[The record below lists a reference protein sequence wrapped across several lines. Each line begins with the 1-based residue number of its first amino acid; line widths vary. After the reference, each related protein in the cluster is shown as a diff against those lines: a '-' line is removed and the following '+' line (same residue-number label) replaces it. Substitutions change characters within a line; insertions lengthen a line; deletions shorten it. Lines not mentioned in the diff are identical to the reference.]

1 MDQNTSITLG
11 EHFQSVAASLIE
23 DGRYDTV
30 SECVRA
36 GMRLLEEEE
45 AKLKT
50 LRAAVAKGE
59 TSGYADGSFSFP
71 AFRTRMRETYGAE
84 S

>member
-1 MDQNTSITLG
+1 MAQNTSITLG

-23 DGRYDTV
+23 DGRYGTV

-45 AKLKT
+45 AKLKA
-50 LRAAVAKGE
+50 LRAAIAVGE
-59 TSGYADGSFSFP
+59 ASGYPEQPFSFA
-71 AFRTRMRETYGAE
+71 AFRTRMRETHGE
-84 S
+84 NG